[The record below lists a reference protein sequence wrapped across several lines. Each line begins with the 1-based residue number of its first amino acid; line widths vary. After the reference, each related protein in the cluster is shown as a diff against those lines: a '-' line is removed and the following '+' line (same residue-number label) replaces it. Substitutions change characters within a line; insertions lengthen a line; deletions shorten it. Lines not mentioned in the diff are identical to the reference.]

1 MLSYCLKYRKKEE
14 SKSPTFAKTQTE
26 KPMLLSKRAVCDSK
40 KSRFIK
46 EQEASGFLKDTDKD
60 IISHLVL
67 LGKTIG
73 KKFSS

>member
-1 MLSYCLKYRKKEE
+1 
-14 SKSPTFAKTQTE
+14 
-26 KPMLLSKRAVCDSK
+26 MLLSKRAVYDSK
-40 KSRFIK
+40 KPRFIK

-73 KKFSS
+73 KTFTS

>member
-1 MLSYCLKYRKKEE
+1 MLSYCLKCRKKAE

-46 EQEASGFLKDTDKD
+46 EQGASGFLKDTDKD